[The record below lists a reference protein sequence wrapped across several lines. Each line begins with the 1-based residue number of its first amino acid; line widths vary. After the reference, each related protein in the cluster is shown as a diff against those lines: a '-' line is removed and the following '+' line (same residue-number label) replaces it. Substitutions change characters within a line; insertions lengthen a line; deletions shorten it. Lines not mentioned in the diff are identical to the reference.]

1 MSLRHLSLLV
11 VFLGFFPWTAARADL
26 VVVVNARSNVDA
38 LTRDQVTNI
47 FLGRYRLLPS
57 GMTAMPIDQ
66 PAGQTEKARFYRLL
80 VNKDLTEIDAYWA
93 RLVFSGKTPPPRQA
107 DTPKAVVQWLAH
119 ERSAIGYMERAQA
132 DSRFNIVFSLEP

>member
-1 MSLRHLSLLV
+1 MSRRHLSLLV
-11 VFLGFFPWTAARADL
+11 VFLGFFPWTVARADL

-80 VNKDLTEIDAYWA
+80 VNKDLSEIDAYWA
-93 RLVFSGKTPPPRQA
+93 RLVFSG
-107 DTPKAVVQWLAH
+107 
-119 ERSAIGYMERAQA
+119 
-132 DSRFNIVFSLEP
+132 